1 LFRRM
6 DRSEVPAVWT
16 GHGIG
21 WLDEAV
27 EETDRVDGAEAVTCC
42 G

>member
-1 LFRRM
+1 MFRRM

-21 WLDEAV
+21 WSDEAV
-27 EETDRVDGAEAVTCC
+27 EETDRQTWIVLKL
-42 G
+42 